1 MTRKSGMGLAQRTP
15 LVVSFEPEWLL
26 TYAPDQNRARVALVE
41 DVTGEPRSLGR
52 AFYGVACERSD
63 DLQGPRRFSL
73 IASVLSSR
81 PLVGPSCQ
89 RRPCFGRCSVLF
101 RRLAAH
107 TVSVGAV
114 PAAQFLVGRQ
124 AARTQLEFAGTGA
137 AAPRGRE
144 GLKGCWSASTCQL
157 AIRTLRATAAL
168 AGLPL
173 PPQRS
178 LTSR

>member
-1 MTRKSGMGLAQRTP
+1 MRELARERLQTPDRGAVIRELSRCTQRALDGSAVAFGEVIEDVALSLMSFVLSRFV
-15 LVVSFEPEWLL
+15 LVVGLFLWP
-26 TYAPDQNRARVALVE
+26 V
-41 DVTGEPRSLGR
+41 
-52 AFYGVACERSD
+52 
-63 DLQGPRRFSL
+63 
-73 IASVLSSR
+73 SV
-81 PLVGPSCQ
+81 
-89 RRPCFGRCSVLF
+89 FGRCSVLF

-124 AARTQLEFAGTGA
+124 AARTQLEFAGTGV

-157 AIRTLRATAAL
+157 AISTLRATAAL